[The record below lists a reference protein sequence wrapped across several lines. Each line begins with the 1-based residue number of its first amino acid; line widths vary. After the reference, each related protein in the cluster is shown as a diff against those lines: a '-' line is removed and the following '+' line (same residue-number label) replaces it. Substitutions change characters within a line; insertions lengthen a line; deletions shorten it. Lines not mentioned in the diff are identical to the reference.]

1 MKQYP
6 KKHAKGRIRN
16 VILLIVILSTLSGCL
31 TNQTASRVPEFA
43 ERLEETAP
51 YTPEQAEVVT
61 DMLDHINDL
70 ENPFRK

>member
-1 MKQYP
+1 
-6 KKHAKGRIRN
+6 
-16 VILLIVILSTLSGCL
+16 
-31 TNQTASRVPEFA
+31 VPEFA